1 MEGKGPS
8 TNRKNWSPGHLPT
21 GHQDIFRQVKHH
33 PPQAM
38 GKSFNKRMTTAN
50 NDVNGTEG
58 NWHPVSSWHKFSTR
72 QLKDI
77 LKERG
82 VTGFARKDKN
92 ALVKMVVE
100 SFNA

>member
-1 MEGKGPS
+1 MRGRERPVHQQEEI
-8 TNRKNWSPGHLPT
+8 RSPGHLLPT
-21 GHQDIFRQVKHH
+21 GQAH

-50 NDVNGTEG
+50 NDVNGTDG